1 MANSLRTNF
10 EMASSTLS
18 DRDHN
23 SKSTTPLSTRQSH
36 IVTKGT
42 HEWLIEDFMKREE
55 TTGISLSTRFTT
67 PCVDSK
73 GVNHETVWRL
83 KAYPKGC
90 DNDHREYISIFIN
103 QVAGP
108 VVWVKYNISLLGC
121 HSYDRSTYVHN
132 TRKGAVQFLA
142 DRRSSSRG
150 WKKFISLEAV
160 TAPSSSL
167 LHEGGLLIR
176 CSVELES
183 RDDRGANVTGSTSSG
198 LNETPNV
205 GLMSPSSLLLS
216 NVAAI
221 DNLEMKNEGFDPG
234 SSTKACSPN
243 NCIGQQNTI
252 GSLSSPVSYFVFD
265 ASSQQFIDSMKYTDL
280 TLSVEP
286 PGALKPI
293 EIPCHKFMLAKKSD
307 VFDAMFAHDFQETM
321 SNRVVI
327 NDLDPEAVIEMVR
340 FIYKSRVQN
349 LERVNQVLLVAA
361 DKYNIEDLKDV
372 CEISL
377 CDSMDIDNVTEIL
390 LLGYNRY
397 SINLKNKAISF
408 ITRNVQAVTCS
419 NGWKDICKNAEIMTE
434 IVRAMGPI

>member
-1 MANSLRTNF
+1 M
-10 EMASSTLS
+10 
-18 DRDHN
+18 
-23 SKSTTPLSTRQSH
+23 
-36 IVTKGT
+36 
-42 HEWLIEDFMKREE
+42 
-55 TTGISLSTRFTT
+55 
-67 PCVDSK
+67 
-73 GVNHETVWRL
+73 
-83 KAYPKGC
+83 
-90 DNDHREYISIFIN
+90 
-103 QVAGP
+103 
-108 VVWVKYNISLLGC
+108 
-121 HSYDRSTYVHN
+121 
-132 TRKGAVQFLA
+132 QFLA

-176 CSVELES
+176 CSVSRKILHTVLYRYKNKGRGSESFSKLDFIYLKVELES

-293 EIPCHKFMLAKKSD
+293 EIPCHKFMLAKK
-307 VFDAMFAHDFQETM
+307 
-321 SNRVVI
+321 VI
-327 NDLDPEAVIEMVR
+327 YITL
-340 FIYKSRVQN
+340 
-349 LERVNQVLLVAA
+349 
-361 DKYNIEDLKDV
+361 NI
-372 CEISL
+372 
-377 CDSMDIDNVTEIL
+377 VT
-390 LLGYNRY
+390 
-397 SINLKNKAISF
+397 
-408 ITRNVQAVTCS
+408 
-419 NGWKDICKNAEIMTE
+419 
-434 IVRAMGPI
+434 